1 MKRYLF
7 IVLLISSS
15 LSMFAEYALIN
26 KIVYSLSLGT
36 LEAKVLNFQ
45 TNSSEVT
52 IPPYVTYRGDKY
64 TVTGLSYYAFDTDAY
79 STYRAAD
86 YISGGNEYYTEYETR
101 KAMKKEEE
109 EAPFQYDYKYVREG
123 IVQLNLPNT
132 ITLISD
138 EAFNGMRRLKNL
150 TLPSS
155 IKYFVSEKGYETVLH
170 NMTRLERL
178 VVLGVPILYE
188 VREETVQIPT
198 GNGFYKNE
206 RQTIIDTINM
216 YSRNDKGE
224 YIYKV
229 KLGLR
234 LGVDHCPNIQSY
246 EVPKF
251 DSFIAKIEAN
261 KPLFD
266 KYNQYL
272 IELAQAAKDKNPNR
286 FIEIRTPQIS
296 EETLSDTALITE
308 GYRQARKYL
317 HARKTYASGDYLA
330 RKYKM
335 QLDSALQAHP
345 FYDGSKIEIRWG
357 NIDEMETNPEL
368 INKRSAEVKKDMEE
382 QYLAKENGGMEK
394 NVRLNK
400 PKKYVEGYCSIH
412 PEMKAIADSVAKDYR
427 CEGEDKQYRCVIEII
442 ESGKTDVTSCREN
455 TWKRNQ
461 DLFDSREEYDER
473 YNLAKSNQVFSYE
486 IEGRRH
492 ASFELLHM
500 QNYVAE
506 HIKDIKL
513 SNINK
518 KPNETT
524 TKVIK
529 YLTEFRN
536 SYFYDRAVKSLMQSY
551 PKVAK
556 EYEKNSQYF
565 SSEIEFFD
573 AYTSDSYSAILKDK
587 KKK

>member
-7 IVLLISSS
+7 IALLISSS

-79 STYRAAD
+79 RTYRAASRF
-86 YISGGNEYYTEYETR
+86 SGGNEYYTEFATQQALE
-101 KAMKKEEE
+101 KERQ
-109 EAPFQYDYKYVREG
+109 EAAFQYDYKYVREG

-132 ITLISD
+132 LNWMNTD
-138 EAFNGMRRLKNL
+138 AFNQMWRLKTITIPASVEEIWFSRYAKL
-150 TLPSS
+150 FHS
-155 IKYFVSEKGYETVLH
+155 GRMETVA
-170 NMTRLERL
+170 
-178 VVLGVPILYE
+178 VLGSPTLYFE
-188 VREETVQIPT
+188 KDE
-198 GNGFYKNE
+198 GF
-206 RQTIIDTINM
+206 DTITVS
-216 YSRNDKGE
+216 SRNEQGD
-224 YIYKV
+224 YIYKEIM
-229 KLGLR
+229 KKRFGIDDCASLK
-234 LGVDHCPNIQSY
+234 SFT
-246 EVPKF
+246 VPVF
-251 DSFIAKIEAN
+251 DSFNAKIKAN

-272 IELAQAAKDKNPNR
+272 IELAQAAKKKYPDSA
-286 FIEIRTPQIS
+286 IEIRTPQIS
-296 EETLSDTALITE
+296 QETLSDTALITE

-317 HARKTYASGDYLA
+317 IARQTYASGDILA

-357 NIDEMETNPEL
+357 YIDEMETSPEL
-368 INKRSAEVKKDMEE
+368 INERSAEVKKNMEE
-382 QYLAKENGGMEK
+382 QYLAKKNGGMEA
-394 NVRLNK
+394 NVRLNI

-412 PEMKAIADSVAKDYR
+412 PEMKAIADSIARDYR
-427 CEGEDKQYRCVIEII
+427 CEVENRQYRFVIEFI
-442 ESGKTDVTSCREN
+442 ETGKSDVKSCREIG
-455 TWKRNQ
+455 WIRNQ
-461 DLFDSREEYDER
+461 KLFDSREDYDER
-473 YNLAKSNQVFSYE
+473 YNLAKSELEFTKE

-500 QNYVAE
+500 QNYVEE

-518 KPNETT
+518 KPNEAT
-524 TKVIK
+524 TKIIN
-529 YLTEFRN
+529 YLAEFKKT
-536 SYFYDRAVKSLMQSY
+536 YFYDRAVKSLMQSY

>member
-7 IVLLISSS
+7 IALLISSS

-26 KIVYSLSLGT
+26 KIVYSLSFNK
-36 LEAKVLNFQ
+36 LEATVLNFQ
-45 TNSSEVT
+45 TNSSDVT

-79 STYRAAD
+79 KTYRAASRF
-86 YISGGNEYYTEYETR
+86 SGGNEYYTEFATQQALENE
-101 KAMKKEEE
+101 KK

-132 ITLISD
+132 ITWISD
-138 EAFNGMRRLKNL
+138 EAFNGMRKLKNL

-155 IKYFVSEKGYETVLH
+155 IECFVTEKGYEAVLH
-170 NMTRLERL
+170 SMTRLEKI
-178 VVLGVPILYE
+178 VVLGAPTLYE
-188 VREETVQIPT
+188 VREETVVKRAS
-198 GNGFYKNE
+198 NGFDYREK
-206 RQTIIDTINM
+206 QTIIDTINL

-224 YIYKV
+224 YIYKI

-251 DSFIAKIEAN
+251 DSFITKIEAN

-272 IELAQAAKDKNPNR
+272 IELAQAAKKKYPDNT
-286 FIEIRTPQIS
+286 IEIRTPQIS
-296 EETLSDTALITE
+296 EEALSDTALITE

-317 HARKTYASGDYLA
+317 IARQTYASGDILA

-357 NIDEMETNPEL
+357 FIDELETSPEL
-368 INKRSAEVKKDMEE
+368 INERSAEVKKDMEE
-382 QYLAKENGGMEK
+382 QYLAKKNGGMEA
-394 NVRLNK
+394 NVRIHNT
-400 PKKYVEGYCSIH
+400 KKYVEGYCSLH
-412 PEMKAIADSVAKDYR
+412 PEMKAIADSVARDYR
-427 CEGEDKQYRCVIEII
+427 CEVENKQYRCVIEVI

-455 TWKRNQ
+455 IWKRNQ
-461 DLFDSREEYDER
+461 NLFDSREDYDER
-473 YNLAKSNQVFSYE
+473 YNLAKSELEFTKE

-500 QNYVAE
+500 QNYVEE

-518 KPNETT
+518 KPNEAT
-524 TKVIK
+524 TKIIN
-529 YLTEFRN
+529 YMAEFKKT
-536 SYFYDRAVKSLMQSY
+536 YFYDRAVKSLMQSY